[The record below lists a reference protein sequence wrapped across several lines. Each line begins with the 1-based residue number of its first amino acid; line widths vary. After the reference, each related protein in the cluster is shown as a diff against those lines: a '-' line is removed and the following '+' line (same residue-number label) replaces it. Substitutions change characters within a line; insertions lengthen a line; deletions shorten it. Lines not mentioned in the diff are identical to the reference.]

1 MYNMAYRPFILL
13 KVSLKVGI
21 ITLKA
26 VTFT

>member
-13 KVSLKVGI
+13 KVALKVGI
-21 ITLKA
+21 KTLKA